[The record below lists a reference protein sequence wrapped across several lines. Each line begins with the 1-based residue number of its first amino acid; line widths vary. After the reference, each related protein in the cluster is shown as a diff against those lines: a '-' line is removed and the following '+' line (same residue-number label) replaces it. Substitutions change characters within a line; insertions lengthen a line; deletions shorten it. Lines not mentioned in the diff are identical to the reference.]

1 VFDRVLKRSAA
12 ISVLGPTAHLGLPLK
27 VLFRCRTVSQTIA
40 RWFVLGAR
48 GTVDNGVQ
56 VRAALRCVTPYVL
69 VRMLC
74 VVDYKGA
81 L

>member
-1 VFDRVLKRSAA
+1 MTHPLPGAPAVGVSGL
-12 ISVLGPTAHLGLPLK
+12 IAHPGLPLK
-27 VLFRCRTVSQTIA
+27 VLFRCRTVSPTVA
-40 RWFVLGAR
+40 RWFVLDAR

-56 VRAALRCVTPYVL
+56 VQVALRCVTSYVL
-69 VRMLC
+69 VRMFC